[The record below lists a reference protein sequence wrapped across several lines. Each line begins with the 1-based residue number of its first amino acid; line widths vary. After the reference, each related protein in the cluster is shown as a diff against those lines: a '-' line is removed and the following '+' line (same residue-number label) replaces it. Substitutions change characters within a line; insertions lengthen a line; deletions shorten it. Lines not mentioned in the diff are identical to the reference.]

1 MTQKQKNPDEWKEEL
16 TDFMDAYK
24 NKLKIPDEMDH
35 HEIINHDLNMSRAIY
50 DVYKIFGK
58 DSGDAIE
65 NLTLL
70 RNHYISSRLG

>member
-1 MTQKQKNPDEWKEEL
+1 ME
-16 TDFMDAYK
+16 AYK

-35 HEIINHDLNMSRAIY
+35 HEIVNHDLTMSKAIY
-50 DVYKIFGK
+50 DVYKILGK

-70 RNHYISSRLG
+70 RNHYIRRRIS